1 MARGRSGKELGRRRG
16 RAAPAAA
23 ASRQA
28 RPWCWQGARQ
38 RREGESGEGRA
49 SARVQLP
56 QNNTRRQGRGHAEGT
71 RQQLTTMVGRGGEQ
85 LAHRG
90 PRDIVRR
97 CTVGHDAAFAEGVQ
111 KLKKQILPQTYKL
124 KPIFRTSL
132 TPKPR
137 RVGKNSTNKSCR
149 STYQLQLLFRGFC
162 LNLNGSRVISTQ
174 SAARETVTRS
184 QT

>member
-1 MARGRSGKELGRRRG
+1 MAVARSEAKKRGREWR
-16 RAAPAAA
+16 
-23 ASRQA
+23 
-28 RPWCWQGARQ
+28 
-38 RREGESGEGRA
+38 GRA

-56 QNNTRRQGRGHAEGT
+56 QNDMRRQGCGHAEGT
-71 RQQLTTMVGRGGEQ
+71 RQQLTTMAGRGGEQ

-90 PRDIVRR
+90 PRGVARR
-97 CTVGHDAAFAEGVQ
+97 CTVGHDVAFAQGVQ
-111 KLKKQILPQTYKL
+111 KLKKQILPQMYKL

-132 TPKPR
+132 TPKPW

-149 STYQLQLLFRGFC
+149 STYELQLLFRGFC